1 MRKLDWFNRVDF
13 IDVLSA
19 EECPVQRDTLL
30 ARFHCQ
36 SLDGPLLSGAA
47 AFALLWRSLPLLRP
61 LGELARVPFVLRV
74 LERLYLRFLVIRP
87 RLQSIFTIRE
97 TQG

>member
-1 MRKLDWFNRVDF
+1 MKKLDWFNRVDF

-19 EECPVQRDTLL
+19 EECPIQRDTLL
-30 ARFHCQ
+30 ARFHSQ

-97 TQG
+97 TQS

>member
-30 ARFHCQ
+30 ARFHSQ